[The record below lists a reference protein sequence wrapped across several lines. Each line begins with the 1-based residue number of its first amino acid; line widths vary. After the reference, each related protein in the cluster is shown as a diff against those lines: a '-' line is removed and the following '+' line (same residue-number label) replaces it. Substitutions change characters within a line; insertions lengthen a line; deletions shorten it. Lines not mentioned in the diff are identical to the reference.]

1 MTFFSTTIRLR
12 IDWSDMDSFGH
23 INNLAIL
30 RYAQSSRVHFMEEL
44 GLMQSH
50 AETGIGPVLAST
62 HCQFRKQLFYPG
74 HVTVQSR
81 IDQLKN
87 TSFHLRHQI
96 LDDAREVVA
105 ESLDVLVMFD
115 YRKNVKL
122 TIPQDLRDRMAGSAP
137 PAASEAER

>member
-1 MTFFSTTIRLR
+1 
-12 IDWSDMDSFGH
+12 
-23 INNLAIL
+23 
-30 RYAQSSRVHFMEEL
+30 MEEL

>member
-1 MTFFSTTIRLR
+1 MTYFSTSIQLR

-30 RYAQSSRVHFMEEL
+30 RYAQSARVHFMEEL

-50 AETGIGPVLAST
+50 AQTGIGPVLAST
-62 HCQFRKQLFYPG
+62 NCQFRKQLFYPG
-74 HVTVQSR
+74 QVTVHTR
-81 IDQLKN
+81 IDRLNN
-87 TSFHLRHQI
+87 TSFHVRHQI

-115 YRKNVKL
+115 YRKNAKL
-122 TIPQDLRDRMAGSAP
+122 TIPQGLRDRMSGTAPLAAG
-137 PAASEAER
+137 EAKG